1 MNEDWIVRVDGREYG
16 PVTSDTLREWR
27 LEGRLIP
34 TNEIRRVGE
43 EHWIPA
49 SELPEVFTE
58 TESVPAEPP
67 PLPAQLEDYEQ
78 PRTWREILAETFR
91 IYRSGFWR
99 LMLFGLLTS
108 VPLFILQW
116 TFPPMPLPNLTTGSP
131 SSMTMPVLAP
141 ITQVM
146 LVLVIL
152 VWPISAVGFQFVA
165 DDIVR
170 GRVRSL
176 AAQFS
181 SGLNYWARMLIAAML
196 VYGSYF
202 FWTFLP
208 FAAMLAFRSSGN
220 PAMGSLMV
228 FLIGGFMIYMVARLF
243 VNFLFWQQT
252 VTLGARPPLLAL
264 RESKELARSVPE
276 APPYERP
283 LYRGVIIS
291 SIWLLLLLV
300 LTFAVQLPFTIVRLM
315 GAQDLEETVALMK
328 KMAESQTTDALMFA
342 AAIATTAVNLLLRPL
357 LAVVFVVLYY
367 DAKARSGR
375 MNDDE
380 AISG

>member
-1 MNEDWIVRVDGREYG
+1 VDEDWIVRVDGREYG
-16 PVTSDTLREWR
+16 PVKSDTLREWR

-34 TNEIRRVGE
+34 TNEIRRVGD
-43 EHWIPA
+43 EHWIHA
-49 SELPEVFTE
+49 SELAEVFTE
-58 TESVPAEPP
+58 PESARAEPP
-67 PLPAQLEDYEQ
+67 PLPVPVEDYEK

-91 IYRSGFWR
+91 VYRSGFWR
-99 LMLFGLLTS
+99 LILFGLLTS

-116 TFPPMPLPNLTTGSP
+116 TFPQMPLPSLTTGSP
-131 SSMTMPVLAP
+131 SSMTMPTLPA

-170 GRVRSL
+170 GRVRSFGG
-176 AAQFS
+176 QFS
-181 SGLNYWARMLIAAML
+181 TGLNYWARMLIAAIL

-202 FWTFLP
+202 FWTLLP
-208 FAAMLAFRSSGN
+208 FTAVLAFRSSGN
-220 PAMGSLMV
+220 PALGSLMV
-228 FLIGGFMIYMVARLF
+228 FLIGGFMIYIVARLF

-252 VTLGARPPLLAL
+252 VTLGAHPPLLAL

-276 APPYERP
+276 APPFERP

-291 SIWLLLLLV
+291 SGWLLVLLV
-300 LTFAVQLPFTIVRLM
+300 LTFGVQLPFTMVRLM
-315 GAQDLEETVALMK
+315 GAQNLDETIALMK
-328 KMAESQTTDALMFA
+328 KMAESQTSDGLMLA
-342 AAIATTAVNLLLRPL
+342 AAIATAAVNLLLRPL
-357 LAVVFVVLYY
+357 LSVVFVVLYY

-375 MNDDE
+375 MNDGE
-380 AISG
+380 AISE

>member
-1 MNEDWIVRVDGREYG
+1 MDEDWIVRVDGREYG
-16 PVTSDTLREWR
+16 PVKSDTLREWR

-34 TNEIRRVGE
+34 TNEIRRVGD
-43 EHWIPA
+43 EHWIHA
-49 SELPEVFTE
+49 SELAEVFTE
-58 TESVPAEPP
+58 TESAPAEPP
-67 PLPAQLEDYEQ
+67 PLPAPLEDYEK

-99 LMLFGLLTS
+99 LILFGLLTS

-116 TFPPMPLPNLTTGSP
+116 TFPQMPLPSLTTGSP
-131 SSMTMPVLAP
+131 SSMTMPALAP

-152 VWPISAVGFQFVA
+152 VWPISTVGFQFVA

-170 GRVRSL
+170 GRVRSFGG
-176 AAQFS
+176 QFS
-181 SGLNYWARMLIAAML
+181 TGLNYWARMLIAAIL

-208 FAAMLAFRSSGN
+208 FTAMLAFRSSGN
-220 PAMGSLMV
+220 PALGSLMV
-228 FLIGGFMIYMVARLF
+228 FLIGGFMIYIVARLF
-243 VNFLFWQQT
+243 LNFLFWQQT
-252 VTLGARPPLLAL
+252 VTLGVHPPLLAL

-276 APPYERP
+276 APPFERP

-291 SIWLLLLLV
+291 SVWLAVLLV
-300 LTFAVQLPFTIVRLM
+300 LTVGVQLPFTMVRLM
-315 GAQDLEETVALMK
+315 GAQNLEETMALMK
-328 KMAESQTTDALMFA
+328 KMTESHAADGLMLA
-342 AAIATTAVNLLLRPL
+342 AAIATAAVNLLLRPL

-380 AISG
+380 AISE

>member
-1 MNEDWIVRVDGREYG
+1 MDEDWIVRVDGREYG
-16 PVTSDTLREWR
+16 PVKSDILREWR

-34 TNEIRRVGE
+34 TNEIRRVGD
-43 EHWIPA
+43 EHWIQA
-49 SELPEVFTE
+49 SELAEIFTE
-58 TESVPAEPP
+58 TESAPTEPP
-67 PLPAQLEDYEQ
+67 PLPAPLEDYEK

-108 VPLFILQW
+108 VPLFILQSKIR
-116 TFPPMPLPNLTTGSP
+116 LPSLTTSSP
-131 SSMTMPVLAP
+131 SAMTMPALPP
-141 ITQVM
+141 IAQVM

-152 VWPISAVGFQFVA
+152 VWPISAVSFQFVA

-170 GRVRSL
+170 GRVRSFGGQL
-176 AAQFS
+176 S
-181 SGLNYWARMLIAAML
+181 TGLNYWARMLIAAML

-208 FAAMLAFRSSGN
+208 FTAMFAFRSSGN
-220 PAMGSLMV
+220 PALGSLMV
-228 FLIGGFMIYMVARLF
+228 FLIGGFMIYIVARLF

-252 VTLGARPPLLAL
+252 VTLGAHPPLLAL

-276 APPYERP
+276 APPFERP

-291 SIWLLLLLV
+291 SVWLLVLLV
-300 LTFAVQLPFTIVRLM
+300 LTIGVQLPFTIIRLM
-315 GAQDLEETVALMK
+315 GAQDLEETMALMK
-328 KMAESQTTDALMFA
+328 KMAESQTPDALMLA
-342 AAIATTAVNLLLRPL
+342 AAIATAAVNLLLRPL

-375 MNDDE
+375 MNGDE
-380 AISG
+380 AISE